1 MHNMIQF
8 VENII
13 ENCDISR
20 KIKGKMNNI
29 TNETPII
36 VLNIIKI
43 VLNFMI
49 LNYTNSLLILQ

>member
-1 MHNMIQF
+1 MIQF